1 MTRPGPIAITGATGF
16 IGGALARACLD
27 GGLAIR
33 CLVRRRGPEAVALE
47 EAGAAL
53 VEGDLSD
60 PAALAALCG
69 GAEGGGAEGGGAEG
83 GAAARAVVHLAADM
97 RKDDLERSREINVRG
112 TERLLRAA
120 EDAGVGVFQ
129 FVSSISVYR
138 GTPSATRVFTE
149 AIEPVPHPGLNA
161 YSISKLEAEHAV
173 ARFCADSDLDY
184 TILRPTN
191 VRGAGSRPWDG
202 EIEGHVRQYRISFGD
217 VPFDFVHIDDLV
229 DGMRAALDARAA
241 RNQTF
246 NLGAEMV
253 PLRVFYE
260 HIADQVGVRVL
271 RTPTPIDAVIRHA
284 IDGVAK
290 LKGQVRSTA
299 YTVQSYYP
307 HTHAA
312 EAFGYAPKRLIGGA
326 NR

>member
-1 MTRPGPIAITGATGF
+1 MTRPRPIAITGATGF
-16 IGGALARACLD
+16 IGGALTRACLD

-33 CLVRRRGPEAVALE
+33 CLVRRRGPEATALE
-47 EAGAAL
+47 RAGATL

-69 GAEGGGAEGGGAEG
+69 GAGGEDG
-83 GAAARAVVHLAADM
+83 ARAVVHLAADM

-120 EDAGVGVFQ
+120 ADAGVGVFQ

-284 IDGVAK
+284 IDGVAR

-312 EAFGYAPKRLIGGA
+312 QAFGYAPKRLIGGA
-326 NR
+326 GR